1 MDLQLS
7 IQALQ
12 VKYDKNNALL
22 KWSFANAKTTQNSF
36 GEIKVMKETN
46 TARIDVVYSVIDAW
60 KLAMAIDNT
69 ERYNAETDIEEW
81 LEIMKEKGGEKD
93 GNN

>member
-1 MDLQLS
+1 
-7 IQALQ
+7 
-12 VKYDKNNALL
+12 
-22 KWSFANAKTTQNSF
+22 
-36 GEIKVMKETN
+36 MKETN
-46 TARIDVVYSVIDAW
+46 TARIDVVDAVIDAW

-81 LEIMKEKGGEKD
+81 LEIMKEKGGEED